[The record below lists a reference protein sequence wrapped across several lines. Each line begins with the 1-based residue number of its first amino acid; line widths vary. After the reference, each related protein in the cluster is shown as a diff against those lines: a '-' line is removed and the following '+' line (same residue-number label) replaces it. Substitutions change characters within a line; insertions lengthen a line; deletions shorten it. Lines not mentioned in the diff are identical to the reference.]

1 MYKRWKV
8 LIGHLLC
15 QNVEKFINT
24 SHHNFKLFFKIEN
37 LLNKIIGQG
46 NKNKRWRPRKQLKV
60 AEITKSTF
68 DWLET
73 LNLKRFCCIHLY
85 TILLIHWQSYKYKVS
100 NSGFVAKDFSFFA
113 PLLFMVTCGQ
123 DATYLDW
130 RNEIVWGHFI
140 PV

>member
-15 QNVEKFINT
+15 QKVEKIINK

-46 NKNKRWRPRKQLKV
+46 NKNKRWRPRKQLKA

-68 DWLET
+68 ERLET
-73 LNLKRFCCIHLY
+73 LNLKRFCCIHLH
-85 TILLIHWQSYKYKVS
+85 TIFVIHRESQIFFYKIVYYKLYFPGMAGLYS
-100 NSGFVAKDFSFFA
+100 S
-113 PLLFMVTCGQ
+113 
-123 DATYLDW
+123 
-130 RNEIVWGHFI
+130 
-140 PV
+140 